1 MSKKINNEKENKK
14 KIHYSLNELKSRKK
28 TTKGRATLKVLLKKD
43 TNKCYNINLKETK
56 EIINKEKREKTYL
69 TRALKEINFYKK
81 SIRILSKSKI
91 KKYTLSKGRKE
102 IKLEKQEIFES
113 NNGFVNKYQ
122 MISRVTDMKMKMIE
136 NFESSE
142 TLFFHIKDRNYPL
155 FKSIFEKFKMNPD
168 LCDNDGNSL
177 LSLAV
182 QSNSF
187 QIVNYLINAGASV
200 NNQNKSNNTPLH
212 FALSF
217 HNFEIADMLIKS
229 GADEKVKNKSGM
241 TPWQCLD
248 TGISI
253 I

>member
-1 MSKKINNEKENKK
+1 MTIIKKSEKE
-14 KIHYSLNELKSRKK
+14 
-28 TTKGRATLKVLLKKD
+28 
-43 TNKCYNINLKETK
+43 
-56 EIINKEKREKTYL
+56 
-69 TRALKEINFYKK
+69 
-81 SIRILSKSKI
+81 IL
-91 KKYTLSKGRKE
+91 
-102 IKLEKQEIFES
+102 LEKEERLED
-113 NNGFVNKYQ
+113 NNHFVNKYQ
-122 MISRVTDMKMKMIE
+122 MISRVTDLKMKMIE
-136 NFESSE
+136 NLEITE
-142 TLFFHIKDRNYPL
+142 TLFFHIKDRNYPV
-155 FKSIFEKFKMNPD
+155 FKSIFEKYKINPD
-168 LCDNDGNSL
+168 TFDKDGNSL

-187 QIVNYLINAGASV
+187 LIVNYLINHGASV
-200 NNQNKSNNTPLH
+200 NTQNKNYNSPLH